1 MTHGNP
7 ETISPGL
14 DWQTRLA
21 HTIATMRE
29 LSLKNTPEEMVQ
41 TYSEKMSEIV
51 HIDRRISL
59 SRRGLES
66 PMVRVTRFSGWEEKI
81 DPWKNPDRLP
91 VLYGGLFATLIFGNE
106 PKIINRLELAD
117 DDPARKFL
125 GDCKSILVLPLY
137 DQGESL
143 NMVVLARNEADAF
156 DHESL
161 PQWVWMSNLF
171 GRATQTLVLKDELQK
186 AYSEIDRELQNVGRI
201 QRSLLPDKLPDIST
215 MQLAAYYRTSARA
228 GGDYYDFFKL
238 PDDHWGILVA
248 DVSGHGTPAAVIMS
262 ITHGLAHAFPGPP
275 SPPSKLLSYLNNHL
289 HEKYTGHIGGF
300 VTAFYGIYHEPSRT
314 MHYASAGHN
323 PPRLKRCTDGTIA
336 SLDGAQSLPLGI
348 MGETQY
354 IEAEIQFAKGD
365 QVIFYTDGITE
376 AMNPHH
382 EQFGIERLD
391 KALENCTL
399 TADGLIQTVVAGVED
414 FTAGHAP
421 DDDRT
426 MLVAKIR

>member
-1 MTHGNP
+1 MMNGIP
-7 ETISPGL
+7 ETITPGL

-21 HTIATMRE
+21 HTVDTMRE
-29 LSLKNTPEEMVQ
+29 LSLQQTPQSMVQ
-41 TYSEKMSEIV
+41 TYTSKMNEIV
-51 HIDRRISL
+51 TVDRRISL

-66 PMVRVTRFSGWEEKI
+66 PMVRVTRFTGWEEKI
-81 DPWKNPDRLP
+81 DPWKQHDKLP
-91 VLYGGLFATLIFGNE
+91 VLYGGLFANLIYGNE
-106 PKIINRLELAD
+106 PKVINHLELAD
-117 DDPARKFL
+117 DDPARKYL
-125 GDCKSILVLPLY
+125 GNCKSIIVLPLY

-143 NMVVLARNEADAF
+143 NMVVLARNDADAF
-156 DHESL
+156 DNESL

-171 GRATQTLVLKDELQK
+171 GRATQTLVLKDELEE
-186 AYSEIDRELQNVGRI
+186 AYAEIDRELQSVAKI
-201 QRSLLPDKLPDIST
+201 QRSLLPDKLPDINT

-238 PDDHWGILVA
+238 PDDCWGILVA

-275 SPPSKLLSYLNNHL
+275 SPPAKLLTYLNQHL
-289 HEKYTGHIGGF
+289 HERYTGNIGGF
-300 VTAFYGIYHEPSRT
+300 VTAFYGVYHAPTRT
-314 MHYASAGHN
+314 LRYASAGHN
-323 PPRLKRCTDGTIA
+323 PPRVKSCTHGTIT

-348 MGETQY
+348 MSDTHYVEAETQ
-354 IEAEIQFAKGD
+354 FVPGD

-376 AMNPHH
+376 AMNHEH

-391 KALENCTL
+391 KALENCML
-399 TADGLIQTVVAGVED
+399 TADGLIQSVVAGVED

-426 MLVAKIR
+426 MLVSKIL